1 MKDEEN
7 EVGTMHKGFF
17 GPTSKVKG
25 IFILKLWISR
35 ICFRYHLS
43 ITIKNKIKIKVLGN
57 CKLTSLESL

>member
-1 MKDEEN
+1 
-7 EVGTMHKGFF
+7 MHKGFF

-25 IFILKLWISR
+25 TFILKLWISH

-57 CKLTSLESL
+57 GKLTSLENL